1 MNKYTIIPSSL
12 EFKSAP
18 FVDQEISLSLTQQ
31 SQEIT
36 EYDRSQSISLAQLYD
51 DERQA
56 CTIFRPTFKVNY
68 LYSNT
73 YIGTTRYV
81 PFVNN
86 LYYTDPIVSKS
97 NNIWKGFPQYYEF
110 DFFRPDISDQH
121 IRYQA
126 KSAYTYN
133 WTYYIS
139 YAHKNNYDKDLYY
152 NLNGTSLNWKALE
165 GIPFYINNALQ
176 NGSNVIAFQCV
187 APHGLTVGE
196 YVELSFNY
204 NGIKLFQVYSLGNGQ
219 FGSNINVF
227 NIYNVGY
234 TGATF
239 ANKVTGTFKR
249 VIDPEIILET
259 KSKYYVREHKIL
271 TNVGDCVMTKNAFE
285 KNVFNEEKKFEYSS
299 ITPNNIS
306 RVSQKTSSNSYN
318 ITVNYDLNINNLLDN
333 QKRPI
338 SELFLTII
346 NKGYTG
352 YFNKPTNGVG
362 LKQGW
367 EFNLTKTSNFWWD
380 ATNLNS
386 NTNILTSSYTLTSG
400 VTKTFYYNQN
410 LMSGDTIDG
419 DFCEWNNFEQIERVI
434 SKYQHKI
441 TYNYNWFSL
450 SSTIQDPNNSYGYFY
465 RPHNEIPIREFS
477 NYIEESDNE
486 DLLDLPDY
494 AYYSTLNTSFRW
506 RDLYSYG
513 FISNDGVGLDY
524 PFLNNCHYPFIN
536 TIFRITPEN
545 YNIPSD
551 YGTTTNPNDIDN
563 YQGGKV
569 PANIDIISQ
578 PLVDGCDALG
588 VIFAQATKET

>member
-12 EFKSAP
+12 EYKSAP
-18 FVDQEISLSLTQQ
+18 FVDQEISLSLEQQ

-36 EYDRSQSISLAQLYD
+36 EYDRSQSISLSQLYD

-73 YIGTTRYV
+73 YTGTTKYT

-121 IRYQA
+121 IRYQS

-139 YAHKNNYDKDLYY
+139 YVHKNNYEKDLYY
-152 NLNGTSLNWKALE
+152 NLNGTSLNWKASE

-204 NGIKLFQVYSLGNGQ
+204 NGINLFQVFSLGNGQ
-219 FGSNINVF
+219 FGSDVNVF

-239 ANKVTGTFKR
+239 ANKTTGTFKR
-249 VIDPEIILET
+249 VIDPETILET

-271 TNVGDCVMTKNAFE
+271 TNVNDCVMTKNAFE
-285 KNVFNEEKKFEYSS
+285 KNVFNEERKFEYSS
-299 ITPNNIS
+299 ITPNNVS

-318 ITVNYDLNINNLLDN
+318 ITVNYDINLAGLIDN

-352 YFNKPTNGVG
+352 YFNYPNNGVG

-367 EFNLTKTSNFWWD
+367 EFNLTRTSNFWWSS
-380 ATNLNS
+380 TNLNS
-386 NTNILTSSYTLTSG
+386 NTNILTSSYTKPGYS
-400 VTKTFYYNQN
+400 KTFYYNQD

-419 DFCEWNNFEQIERVI
+419 DFCEWNDYEQLERVV
-434 SKYQHKI
+434 SPYYHKLKYNQNIFQTTSVTSTNAPGFYYEPHTPMTI
-441 TYNYNWFSL
+441 RVFSDYVE
-450 SSTIQDPNNSYGYFY
+450 TGDIEFVDGVPSYAY
-465 RPHNEIPIREFS
+465 FS
-477 NYIEESDNE
+477 NSDQQ
-486 DLLDLPDY
+486 
-494 AYYSTLNTSFRW
+494 FRW
-506 RDLYSYG
+506 RDLYTYG
-513 FISNDGVGLDY
+513 FIDNLGRGVDY
-524 PFLNNCHYPFIN
+524 PFLNFAQYPFKDVQ
-536 TIFRITPEN
+536 FRLIPEGIN
-545 YNIPSD
+545 YNS
-551 YGTTTNPNDIDN
+551 GLL
-563 YQGGKV
+563 GV
-569 PANIDIISQ
+569 PYPVK
-578 PLVDGCDALG
+578 PLIDGC
-588 VIFAQATKET
+588 E

>member
-1 MNKYTIIPSSL
+1 MDKYTIIPSSL

-73 YIGTTRYV
+73 YTGTTRYV

-152 NLNGTSLNWKALE
+152 NLNGTSLNWKASE

-299 ITPNNIS
+299 ITPNNVS

-352 YFNKPTNGVG
+352 YFNRPTNGVG

-386 NTNILTSSYTLTSG
+386 NTNILTSSYTLTNG

-419 DFCEWNNFEQIERVI
+419 DFCEWNDYEQLERVVSPYYHKLKFNQTIFQTTSI
-434 SKYQHKI
+434 SNTNAPGYYYEPHTPMTI
-441 TYNYNWFSL
+441 RVFSDYVE
-450 SSTIQDPNNSYGYFY
+450 TGDIQFVDGVPSYAY
-465 RPHNEIPIREFS
+465 FS
-477 NYIEESDNE
+477 NSDQQ
-486 DLLDLPDY
+486 
-494 AYYSTLNTSFRW
+494 FRW

-513 FISNDGVGLDY
+513 FIDNLGRGVDY
-524 PFLNNCHYPFIN
+524 PFLNLAQYPFKD
-536 TIFRITPEN
+536 TQFRLIPEGIN
-545 YNIPSD
+545 YNSELL
-551 YGTTTNPNDIDN
+551 G
-563 YQGGKV
+563 V
-569 PANIDIISQ
+569 PFPVK
-578 PLVDGCDALG
+578 PLIDGC
-588 VIFAQATKET
+588 E

>member
-1 MNKYTIIPSSL
+1 
-12 EFKSAP
+12 
-18 FVDQEISLSLTQQ
+18 LSLTQQ

-73 YIGTTRYV
+73 YTGTTKYI

-97 NNIWKGFPQYYEF
+97 NNIWRGFPQYYEF

-152 NLNGTSLNWKALE
+152 NLNGTSLNWKASE
-165 GIPFYINNALQ
+165 GIPFYINNSLQ

-204 NGIKLFQVYSLGNGQ
+204 NGIKLFQVFSLGNGQ
-219 FGSNINVF
+219 FGSDVNVF

-239 ANKVTGTFKR
+239 ANKTTGTFKR
-249 VIDPEIILET
+249 VIDPETILET

-271 TNVGDCVMTKNAFE
+271 TNVNDCTMTKNGFE

-299 ITPNNIS
+299 ITPNNVS

-318 ITVNYDLNINNLLDN
+318 ITVNYDVNLAGLIDN

-352 YFNKPTNGVG
+352 YFNYPNNGVG

-367 EFNLTKTSNFWWD
+367 KFNLTSTSNFWWSS
-380 ATNLNS
+380 TNLNS
-386 NTNILTSSYTLTSG
+386 NTNILTSSYTKPGYS
-400 VTKTFYYNQN
+400 KTFYYNQD

-419 DFCEWNNFEQIERVI
+419 DFCEWNDYEQLERVV
-434 SKYQHKI
+434 SPYYHKLKYNQNIFQTTSVTSTNAPGFYYEPHTPMTI
-441 TYNYNWFSL
+441 RVFSDYVE
-450 SSTIQDPNNSYGYFY
+450 TGDIEFVDGVPSYAY
-465 RPHNEIPIREFS
+465 FS
-477 NYIEESDNE
+477 NSDQQ
-486 DLLDLPDY
+486 
-494 AYYSTLNTSFRW
+494 FRW

-513 FISNDGVGLDY
+513 FIDNLDRGVDY
-524 PFLNNCHYPFIN
+524 PFLNFAQYPFKDVQ
-536 TIFRITPEN
+536 FRLIPEGIN
-545 YNIPSD
+545 YNSSLL
-551 YGTTTNPNDIDN
+551 G
-563 YQGGKV
+563 V
-569 PANIDIISQ
+569 PFPVK
-578 PLVDGCDALG
+578 PLIDGC
-588 VIFAQATKET
+588 E